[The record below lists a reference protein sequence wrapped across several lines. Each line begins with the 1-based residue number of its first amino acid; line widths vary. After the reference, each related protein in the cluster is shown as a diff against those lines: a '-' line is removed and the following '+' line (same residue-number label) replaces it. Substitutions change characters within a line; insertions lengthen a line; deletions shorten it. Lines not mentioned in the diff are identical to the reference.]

1 MNKAKTGKLF
11 KNENV
16 YNLVMSFLFK
26 KTKIKQFVRI
36 MIRDNNIQKIKKFED
51 KLRRYSKKGVGY
63 WGI

>member
-1 MNKAKTGKLF
+1 
-11 KNENV
+11 
-16 YNLVMSFLFK
+16 MSFLFK